1 LTNIVN
7 NVRFNGMRLSTKSR
21 YGVRAVFDIAYHGGG
36 DGVQVKDIAR
46 RQQISPRYLE
56 QIFQKLR
63 DAGIITSKRGPQG
76 GYSLA
81 KNPQNIKVGEIIRV
95 TEGGFEPVFCVHP
108 EKSGKDCDRIAE
120 CVTRLIWR
128 EAGEKLEDFF
138 DSVTIQDLCEKAE
151 LMGVQKEQGEGLLYY
166 I

>member
-1 LTNIVN
+1 
-7 NVRFNGMRLSTKSR
+7 MRLSTKSR

-46 RQQISPRYLE
+46 RQEISPRYLE

-63 DAGIITSKRGPQG
+63 NAGIITSKRGPQG

-81 KNPQNIKVGEIIRV
+81 KNPQNIKVGGIIRV
-95 TEGGFEPVFCVHP
+95 TEGGLEPVFCVHP
-108 EKSGKDCDRIAE
+108 EVSGKDCDRIAG

-128 EAGEKLEDFF
+128 EAGETLEDFF
-138 DSVTIQDLCEKAE
+138 DSVTIQDLCERAE
-151 LMGVQKEQGEGLLYY
+151 RLGVQKERGQTLTYE

>member
-1 LTNIVN
+1 MTNLVK
-7 NVRFNGMRLSTKSR
+7 NVMFYVMRLSTQSR

-36 DGVQVKDIAR
+36 EGVQVKDIAR
-46 RQQISPRYLE
+46 RQEISPRYLE

-63 DAGIITSKRGPQG
+63 DAGILVSKRGPQG

-81 KNPQNIKVGEIIRV
+81 KRPEQIKVGDIIRV
-95 TEGGFEPVFCVHP
+95 TERGLEPVFCVHP

-120 CVTRLIWR
+120 CVTRLIWK

-151 LMGVQKEQGEGLLYY
+151 SMGVQKEQGRGLLYY

>member
-7 NVRFNGMRLSTKSR
+7 NVRFNDMRLSTKSR
-21 YGVRAVFDIAYHGGG
+21 YGVRAVFDIAFHGGG

-63 DAGIITSKRGPQG
+63 NAGIITSKRGPQG

-95 TEGGFEPVFCVHP
+95 TEGGLEPVFCVHP
-108 EKSGKDCDRIAE
+108 EKSGKHCDRIAE
-120 CVTRLIWR
+120 CVTRLIWK

-138 DSVTIQDLCEKAE
+138 DSVTIGDLCEKAE
-151 LMGVQKEQGEGLLYY
+151 LLGVQKEQGQRAMYY